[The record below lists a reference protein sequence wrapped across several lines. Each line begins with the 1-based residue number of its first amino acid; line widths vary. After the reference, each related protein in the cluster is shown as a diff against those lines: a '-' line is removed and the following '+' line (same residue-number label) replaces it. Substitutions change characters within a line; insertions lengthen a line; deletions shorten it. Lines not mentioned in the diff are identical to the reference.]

1 MRGKTLLLGAL
12 GLSFATAAAGA
23 AVAWLVVEPPWKEP
37 PPPLPPP
44 PPALPINL
52 PTAGPSV
59 IDAEQIQSGQLTM
72 ERMPPSV
79 VGAIQSHSMELVR
92 TQELIAQKQARI
104 TGTCAPGS
112 AIRIVGE
119 DGSVICQKLPRGV
132 TSVAALA
139 GQTRLSTTG
148 TAQASVP
155 GGVGRYQTSG
165 DDDFLVIPISLPEG
179 ATVSS
184 FSYTFWDDATDVDA
198 GAYLFRSDD
207 VMMAKLA
214 TTGAAP
220 EVRAVQTESIQ
231 AKKVDNHS
239 YGYMVFLQLSAKA
252 GKNLLP
258 ISASVTYRLP

>member
-1 MRGKTLLLGAL
+1 MRGKTLLMGGLA
-12 GLSFATAAAGA
+12 LSFATAATGA
-23 AVAWLVVEPPWKEP
+23 AVAWLVMEPPWKAP
-37 PPPLPPP
+37 PPPPP
-44 PPALPINL
+44 PPALPVDL

-79 VGAIQSHSMELVR
+79 TGAIQQHSMEIVK
-92 TQELIAQKQARI
+92 TQQLLQEKQQRI

-132 TSVAALA
+132 TSVSALA
-139 GQTRLSTTG
+139 GMTRVSTTG

-165 DDDFLVIPISLPEG
+165 DDDFLVIPISLPDG
-179 ATVSS
+179 ATVTR

-207 VMMAKLA
+207 MMMAKLA
-214 TTGAAP
+214 TQGAAP
-220 EVRAVQTESIQ
+220 EVRAVETESIQ
-231 AKKVDNHS
+231 GKKVDNGS

-252 GKNLLP
+252 GKNLMP

>member
-1 MRGKTLLLGAL
+1 MRGNKLLLGAL
-12 GLSFATAAAGA
+12 GLFFATAATAT
-23 AVAWLVVEPPWKEP
+23 AVAWLAIEPPWKEP
-37 PPPLPPP
+37 PPPPPP
-44 PPALPINL
+44 PPPVLPVNQ

-79 VGAIQSHSMELVR
+79 VGAIQSHSMEIVR
-92 TQELIAQKQARI
+92 TQQLIAEKQARI

-132 TSVAALA
+132 SSVAALA
-139 GQTRLSTTG
+139 GVTRISTTA

-155 GGVGRYQTSG
+155 GGVGRYQVSG

-179 ATVSS
+179 ATISS
-184 FSYTFWDDATDVDA
+184 FTYTFWDDATDVDA

-214 TTGAAP
+214 TSGATP
-220 EVRAVQTESIQ
+220 EVRAVQTESIT
-231 AKKVDNHS
+231 AKKVNNHA
-239 YGYMVFLQLSAKA
+239 YGYMIFMQLSAKA
-252 GKNLLP
+252 GKNLMP